1 MKITVFLFLLFILS
15 GCDIQYQGD
24 TRLLVTG
31 KVVDRDGSPISGM
44 DVITK
49 VSLGYGFGNS
59 KDDIGITSTNDQGV
73 FTMLFPKP
81 KGKVEYT
88 IHFLSTENFQD
99 KRFVNIF
106 YENFT
111 EYAFRLGETTLHK
124 NDDIVNLNFSF
135 NQINPQNSITELN
148 VIGMLADY
156 RVWVN
161 PGDEHENNIYYRHHQ
176 VAKNQIL
183 VLEYIVHDFTNN
195 QNTSHTETIEIG
207 EQNVTY
213 TITY

>member
-1 MKITVFLFLLFILS
+1 MKIPVFLFLLFILA

-31 KVVDRDGSPISGM
+31 KVIDRNGSPISGM

-49 VSLGYGFGNS
+49 VSMGTGFGS
-59 KDDIGITSTNDQGV
+59 RKDNIGIASTDHQGV

-81 KGKVEYT
+81 KGEIDYT
-88 IHFLSTENFQD
+88 IHFLSTENYQE

-106 YENFT
+106 YEDFT
-111 EYAFRLGETTLHK
+111 DYAFRMGETTLYK
-124 NDDIVNLNFSF
+124 NDDIVNLDLSF
-135 NQINPQNSITELN
+135 NQINQQNNITELN

-156 RVWVN
+156 VVWVN
-161 PGDEHENNIYYRHHQ
+161 PIDDHQNYVYYRQHQ
-176 VAKNQIL
+176 VAKNQTI
-183 VLEYIVHDFTNN
+183 VLEYVVHDFTNN

-207 EQNVTY
+207 EQNVTH

>member
-1 MKITVFLFLLFILS
+1 MKRTVFLLILFILS

-31 KVVDRDGSPISGM
+31 KVVDRDGSPISGI
-44 DVITK
+44 DVITN
-49 VSLGYGFGNS
+49 VSRGYGFGGRN
-59 KDDIGITSTNDQGV
+59 DDIGITSTDDQGV

-81 KGKVEYT
+81 KGEIDYT
-88 IHFLSTENFQD
+88 IHFLSTENYQE

-106 YENFT
+106 YEDFT
-111 EYAFRLGETTLHK
+111 DYAFRVGEVSLFK
-124 NDDIVNLNFSF
+124 NDDIVNLDFSF
-135 NQINPQNSITELN
+135 NQINSQNSITELN

-156 RVWVN
+156 WVWVN
-161 PGDEHENNIYYRHHQ
+161 PNDEHQNNVYYRRHQ
-176 VAKNQIL
+176 VAKNQTL

-195 QNTSHTETIEIG
+195 QNTTHTETIEIG
-207 EQNVTY
+207 EQNVTH

>member
-1 MKITVFLFLLFILS
+1 MLFILS

-31 KVVDRDGSPISGM
+31 KVVDRDGSPISGV
-44 DVITK
+44 DVITN
-49 VSLGYGFGNS
+49 VSLGYGFGGRNE
-59 KDDIGITSTNDQGV
+59 DIGITSTDDQGV

-81 KGKVEYT
+81 KGEIDYT
-88 IHFLSTENFQD
+88 IHFLSTENYQE

-106 YENFT
+106 YEDFT
-111 EYAFRLGETTLHK
+111 DYAFRVGEVSLFK
-124 NDDIVNLNFSF
+124 NDDIVNLDFSF
-135 NQINPQNSITELN
+135 NQINPQNNITELN

-161 PGDEHENNIYYRHHQ
+161 PIDEHQNNIYYRQHE
-176 VAKNQIL
+176 VAKNQTL
-183 VLEYIVHDFTNN
+183 VLEYIVHNFTNN
-195 QNTSHTETIEIG
+195 QNTTHTETIEIG
-207 EQNVTY
+207 EQNVTH